1 MKFTKLVVGFP
12 LDEWRE
18 RVGLTPFR
26 VKFLE
31 HSVQLIELGGDYVER
46 RIRPLLIMDARRPI
60 ITVMLLRELSHN
72 SRV

>member
-18 RVGLTPFR
+18 RVGLTPYR

-31 HSVQLIELGGDYVER
+31 HSVQLFELGGDYVER
-46 RIRPLLIMDARRPI
+46 RI
-60 ITVMLLRELSHN
+60 
-72 SRV
+72 